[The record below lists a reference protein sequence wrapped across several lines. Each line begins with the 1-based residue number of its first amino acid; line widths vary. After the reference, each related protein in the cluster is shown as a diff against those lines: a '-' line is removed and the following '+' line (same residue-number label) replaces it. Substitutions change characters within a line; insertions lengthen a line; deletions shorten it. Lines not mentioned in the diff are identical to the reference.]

1 MGNPAAKARTRTS
14 APGSKRRHTA
24 SSRRGRG
31 RALAARGFTLIELLL
46 VVALIA
52 VASAVATLALRD
64 PAASRL
70 EQEAARLTALL
81 ESARGEA
88 RALGLP
94 VTWRPLSKD
103 AADAPGAAGDESADF
118 RFVGLPPSSKL
129 PTRWLDRDVTAEIV
143 GAPALVLGPEPI
155 IGAQRVTLSLGTQRI
170 TLATDGL
177 GPFAVV
183 GDAPAQASQ

>member
-14 APGSKRRHTA
+14 APGSRPRHAAPCPT
-24 SSRRGRG
+24 SRRAG
-31 RALAARGFTLIELLL
+31 APHARGFTLIELLL

-81 ESARGEA
+81 ESARAEA
-88 RALGLP
+88 RALGLSVIWQP
-94 VTWRPLSKD
+94 VANDT
-103 AADAPGAAGDESADF
+103 AAAAAEDGADF
-118 RFVGLPPSSKL
+118 RFIGLPPSNTL
-129 PTRWLDRDVTAEIV
+129 PKRWLDRAVTADIV

-155 IGAQRVTLSLGTQRI
+155 IGAQRLTLRLDEQHL
-170 TLATDGL
+170 TLATDGI

-183 GDAPAQASQ
+183 ADEPAQAAR